1 MKFIDKN
8 KIFLNKP
15 LNDLDKLVLRFVKI
29 IEKYVEYVIVSGY
42 VSLLFGRSRSTEDVD
57 LFIRVMN
64 IENFAK
70 LSENLKSNGFWCLNA
85 ESNDEMYSY
94 LKDGLALRF
103 ANKGEIIPNFEVK
116 FAIKYLA
123 KDAFIDPIEV
133 MTNEGSLKISSLEKQ
148 IAFKRYYLKSDKD
161 LEDARYIEKLFKDK
175 LNKEKIK
182 KYKELIDKYEKTES
196 RQE

>member
-29 IEKYVEYVIVSGY
+29 IEKHIDYVIISGY

-57 LFIRVMN
+57 LFIKVIN
-64 IENFAK
+64 KENFVK
-70 LSENLKSNGFWCLNA
+70 LFEDLKINGFWCLNA

-94 LKDGLALRF
+94 LQDGLALRF
-103 ANKGEIIPNFEVK
+103 ADKGEIIPNFEVK

-123 KDAFIDPIEV
+123 KDAFDESIEV
-133 MTNEGSLKISSLEKQ
+133 ITTEGSLKISSLEKQ
-148 IAFKRYYLKSDKD
+148 IAFKRYYLKSPKD
-161 LEDARYIEKLFKDK
+161 LEDAKHIEELFKDK
-175 LNKEKIK
+175 INYEKIK
-182 KYKELIDKYEKTES
+182 KYKELIEKYEKT
-196 RQE
+196 